1 MRLRW
6 VTQWLGGWG
15 LARRVGDEVAGPKPS
30 PSWTGLFPCYSLQLP
45 VMDYDNPPTAWPIMD
60 YDHPLLQPAP
70 AHNPAPACPCLQLP
84 IMDYDYH
91 LLQPAPAHN
100 PAPACPSLQLPI
112 MDYDYSPQ
120 RVELRS
126 KGVSPGCALHL
137 RSLKLTTDMRGNAEF
152 YLGTTLRGDKTVGA
166 KVKVRCGGSRQAVGG
181 FCVVLWVCKPG
192 WWWWW

>member
-1 MRLRW
+1 MLQPAASHHLLRLPP
-6 VTQWLGGWG
+6 
-15 LARRVGDEVAGPKPS
+15 AAACS
-30 PSWTGLFPCYSLQLP
+30 CLQLP
-45 VMDYDNPPTAWPIMD
+45 VVDYD
-60 YDHPLLQPAP
+60 YPLLQPA
-70 AHNPAPACPCLQLP
+70 AQNPAAACPCLQLP

-91 LLQPAPAHN
+91 LRQPAPAHN

-126 KGVSPGCALHL
+126 KGVSPGCALPL

-192 WWWWW
+192 W

>member
-70 AHNPAPACPCLQLP
+70 AHNPAPACP
-84 IMDYDYH
+84 
-91 LLQPAPAHN
+91 
-100 PAPACPSLQLPI
+100 SLQLPI

-166 KVKVRCGGSRQAVGG
+166 KLKVRRGGSRQAVGG

-192 WWWWW
+192 W